1 MSPVAP
7 NLKKQLF

>member
-7 NLKKQLF
+7 LGPIASK